1 MKRRCILLLLTLL
14 TAAMAQSHHSFAMF
28 DTTRTL
34 ELTGTVRGFEWTNP
48 HIWIQV
54 MVDTPQGTQ
63 QQWSIEGPSPNRLAR
78 EGWKSSTLKA
88 GDKITVFSNPLR
100 NGEPGGSLVRVRFPD
115 GRILGMKST
124 TPEYSGDKAK

>member
-1 MKRRCILLLLTLL
+1 MRRSRVVLLCALLVPAL
-14 TAAMAQSHHSFAMF
+14 TIAHHSFAMC

-54 MVDTPQGTQ
+54 MVDSSAGTQ
-63 QQWSIEGPSPNRLAR
+63 QQWSIGGPSPNRLAR
-78 EGWKSSTLKA
+78 ECCKSSTLKP
-88 GDKITVFSNPLR
+88 GDKITVVSNPLR
-100 NGEPGGSLVRVRFPD
+100 NGEPGGSLVRVRFPK

-124 TPEYSGDKAK
+124 TTEYTTDKAK

>member
-1 MKRRCILLLLTLL
+1 MRRSRLVLLSALLLPALTI
-14 TAAMAQSHHSFAMF
+14 AHHSFAMF
-28 DTTRTL
+28 DTTRTV
-34 ELTGTVRGFEWTNP
+34 ELSGTVRGFEWTNP
-48 HIWIQV
+48 HIWIQI
-54 MVDTPQGTQ
+54 MVDSSAGTQ

-78 EGWKSSTLKA
+78 EGWKSSTLRP

-124 TPEYSGDKAK
+124 STEYTTDKAQ